1 MTESTTPLSRR
12 EELADAAIAALAE
25 AGMRGLTHRA
35 VDKAAGLPEG
45 SCSYYFRT
53 RQALLQAAVER
64 LEQVDTAELT
74 ARPALSGAAAPG
86 REGAA
91 EAAARLVEH
100 WTTAGRERM
109 LARYELALEA
119 TRRPE
124 LRAVLVKAGAR
135 SRELAAATLTA
146 IGARDPAR
154 QAPLLVAYLDGLI
167 FDHLAGAGSLALTH
181 AELRAAL
188 LDLLHAFGGCGMDHS
203 PECHAEADPPVRS
216 P

>member
-1 MTESTTPLSRR
+1 MTENTAAPARR
-12 EELADAAIAALAE
+12 KELADAAITTLAE

-53 RQALLQAAVER
+53 RQALLQATVDR
-64 LEQVDTAELT
+64 LEEVDTAELT
-74 ARPALSGAAAPG
+74 ARPALSGADVPG
-86 REGAA
+86 HEEVA

-124 LRAVLVKAGAR
+124 LRTVFVAAGAR
-135 SRELAAATLTA
+135 SRALAKAMLTA
-146 IGARDPAR
+146 IGAPDPAR
-154 QAPLLVAYLDGLI
+154 QAPLLVAYIDGLI

-181 AELRAAL
+181 TELRAAFL
-188 LDLLHAFGGCGMDHS
+188 RLLHAFSRPGPSGSSAATGR
-203 PECHAEADPPVRS
+203 AGQGTG
-216 P
+216 